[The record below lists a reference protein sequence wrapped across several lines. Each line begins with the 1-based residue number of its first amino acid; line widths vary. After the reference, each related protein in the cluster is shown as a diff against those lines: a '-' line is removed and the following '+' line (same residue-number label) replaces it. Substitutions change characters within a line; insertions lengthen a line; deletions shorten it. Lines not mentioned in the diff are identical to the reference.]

1 MKIANLR
8 IAQRLTICFG
18 VVCALLVIMVALS
31 NVMLGR
37 INAGTKEI
45 VHDRAPKIEAAG
57 AIQAEIN
64 DIAIALRNMLLF
76 TEQADQRVQMA
87 EIVASRQVVA
97 EKLKQLD
104 STIKVPRARELLT
117 QMVAASE
124 RYTAGQDELI
134 RRIQAGQVDEARLF
148 LSELRPVLVQLK
160 KVTAEQAAL
169 QKDIS
174 NASAASAQATF
185 DETRLLSWG
194 MGGFGLLL
202 AGAVAWWI
210 TASITRP
217 VNRALDIANTVAAG
231 DLTSRIDVDTTD
243 EMGRLLQALKTMNEN
258 LASTVGTV
266 RAGTETIATAAAE
279 VAAGNQDLSSR
290 TEQQASSL
298 EETASSMEELTS
310 TVKQN
315 ADNARQANVL
325 ANAASSVAQRG
336 GEVIGQVT
344 GTMEEINAS
353 ATKIADIIGVIDG
366 IAFQTNILALN
377 AAVEAARAGEQGRGF
392 AVVASEVRNLAQRSA
407 SAAREIKEL
416 IGASTEKVSSGSR
429 LVTQAGETMQEIVQ
443 SVQRVTDIMAE
454 ITSASTEQTAGI
466 EQINQAI
473 VEMDSVTQQN
483 AALVEQAAAASESM
497 QDQAAMLAQ
506 AVAVFRIG
514 SDHVAMPA
522 APAKR
527 VTPAAVKAL
536 SQPAPVPN
544 AHSKTQVD
552 AQLKA
557 PAKAA
562 EWEEF

>member
-1 MKIANLR
+1 MNIANLR
-8 IAQRLTICFG
+8 IGQRLTIGFSI
-18 VVCALLVIMVALS
+18 VCALLVIMVALS

-37 INAGTKEI
+37 LNDGTRDI
-45 VHDRAPKIEAAG
+45 VYDRAPKIEAAA

-76 TEQADQRVQMA
+76 GEPADQRAQME
-87 EIVASRQVVA
+87 EITSSRQVVA

-104 STIKVPRARELLT
+104 STIKVPRARELLN

-124 RYTAGQDELI
+124 RYTAGQNELI

-148 LSELRPVLVQLK
+148 LAELRALLVEMK

-169 QKDIS
+169 QKDVS

-185 DETRLLSWG
+185 EESRMLSWG
-194 MGGFGLLL
+194 MGVLGLALG
-202 AGAVAWWI
+202 GAVAWWI

-266 RAGTETIATAAAE
+266 RTGTDAIATAAAE
-279 VAAGNQDLSSR
+279 VASGNQDLSSR

-325 ANAASSVAQRG
+325 ANAASSVALRG

-344 GTMEEINAS
+344 GTMDEINAS
-353 ATKIADIIGVIDG
+353 ATKIADIISVIDG

-416 IGASTEKVSSGSR
+416 INASTEKVSSGSR

-454 ITSASTEQTAGI
+454 ISSASTEQTAGI

-497 QDQAAMLAQ
+497 QDQAAVLAK

-514 SDHVAMPA
+514 TEHAGTPVAPV
-522 APAKR
+522 KR
-527 VTPAAVKAL
+527 VAPTAVKAL
-536 SQPAPVPN
+536 AKPAVAVAKP
-544 AHSKTQVD
+544 
-552 AQLKA
+552 
-557 PAKAA
+557 PAKATA
-562 EWEEF
+562 KADEWEEF

>member
-1 MKIANLR
+1 MNIANLR
-8 IAQRLTICFG
+8 IGQRLTIGFSI
-18 VVCALLVIMVALS
+18 VCALLVIMVALS

-37 INAGTKEI
+37 LNDGTRDI
-45 VHDRAPKIEAAG
+45 VYDRAPKIEAAA

-76 TEQADQRVQMA
+76 GEPADQRAQME
-87 EIVASRQVVA
+87 EITSSRQVVA

-104 STIKVPRARELLT
+104 STIKVPRARELLN

-124 RYTAGQDELI
+124 RYTAGQNELI

-148 LSELRPVLVQLK
+148 LAELRPLLGEMK

-169 QKDIS
+169 QKDVS

-185 DETRLLSWG
+185 EESRMLSWG
-194 MGGFGLLL
+194 MGVLGLALG
-202 AGAVAWWI
+202 GAVAWWI

-266 RAGTETIATAAAE
+266 RTGTDAIATAAAE
-279 VAAGNQDLSSR
+279 VASGNQDLSSR

-325 ANAASSVAQRG
+325 ANAASSVALRG

-344 GTMEEINAS
+344 GTMDEINAS
-353 ATKIADIIGVIDG
+353 ATKIADIISVIDG

-416 IGASTEKVSSGSR
+416 INASTEKVSSGSR

-454 ITSASTEQTAGI
+454 ISSASTEQTAGI

-497 QDQAAMLAQ
+497 QDQAAVLAK

-514 SDHVAMPA
+514 TEHAGTPVAPV
-522 APAKR
+522 KR
-527 VTPAAVKAL
+527 VAPTAVKAL
-536 SQPAPVPN
+536 AKPAVAVAKP
-544 AHSKTQVD
+544 
-552 AQLKA
+552 
-557 PAKAA
+557 PAKATA
-562 EWEEF
+562 KADEWEEF

>member
-1 MKIANLR
+1 MNIANLR
-8 IAQRLTICFG
+8 VSQRLTIGFG
-18 VVCALLVIMVALS
+18 IVCALLVIMVALS
-31 NVMLGR
+31 NLMLGR
-37 INAGTKEI
+37 INAGTRDI
-45 VHDRAPKIEAAG
+45 VYDRMPKIEAAG
-57 AIQAEIN
+57 SIQAEIN

-76 TEQADQRVQMA
+76 TDPADQRKQME
-87 EIVASRQVVA
+87 EITSSRQVVA
-97 EKLKQLD
+97 DRLKELD
-104 STIKVPRARELLT
+104 RTVKVPRARELLT
-117 QMVAASE
+117 QMQAASA

-148 LSELRPVLVQLK
+148 LAELRPLLVEMK
-160 KVTAEQAAL
+160 KATADQAAL
-169 QKDIS
+169 QKEVS
-174 NASAASAQATF
+174 NASARAAEATF
-185 DETRLLSWG
+185 AETRLMGWG
-194 MGGFGLLL
+194 MGIFGL
-202 AGAVAWWI
+202 AVGAAVAWWI
-210 TASITRP
+210 TRSITRP
-217 VNRALDIANTVAAG
+217 INRALDIANTVAAG
-231 DLTSRIDVDTTD
+231 DLTSRIDIDSTD
-243 EMGRLLQALKTMNEN
+243 ETGRLLQALKTMNDN
-258 LASTVGTV
+258 LAHTVGTV
-266 RAGTETIATAAAE
+266 RAGTDTIATAAAE
-279 VAAGNQDLSSR
+279 VASGNHDLSSR

-325 ANAASSVAQRG
+325 ANAASSVALRG

-344 GTMEEINAS
+344 GTMDEINAS
-353 ATKIADIIGVIDG
+353 ATKIADIISVIDG

-416 IGASTEKVSSGSR
+416 INASTEKVSSGSR
-429 LVTQAGETMQEIVQ
+429 LVTQAGATMQEIVQ

-454 ITSASTEQTAGI
+454 ISSASTEQTAGI

-514 SDHVAMPA
+514 NEHAATPA
-522 APAKR
+522 ASVKR
-527 VTPAAVKAL
+527 AAPAAVKVLARPAIAARPAL
-536 SQPAPVPN
+536 KPQ
-544 AHSKTQVD
+544 
-552 AQLKA
+552 A
-557 PAKAA
+557 PAKAD
-562 EWEEF
+562 EWETF